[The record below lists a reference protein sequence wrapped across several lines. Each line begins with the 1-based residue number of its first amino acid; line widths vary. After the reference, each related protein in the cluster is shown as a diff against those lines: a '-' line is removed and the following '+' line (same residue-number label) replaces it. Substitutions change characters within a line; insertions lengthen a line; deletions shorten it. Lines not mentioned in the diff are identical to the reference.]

1 MFVLTLIL
9 GLIGLLALYFRKKHN
24 YFKNVGI
31 PYAPG
36 YFPFGSSLVW
46 KCFSGQ
52 ESLLQVA
59 DTYFDQFP
67 NTKLF
72 GFYKPLGEPM
82 IAIKDLD
89 LAKKI
94 MITDFEYFVDRNF
107 IKPNPKG
114 NLHASMMLAALKGDA
129 WKTSR
134 NLVTPMFT
142 SSKLKAIMPLIHQ
155 CGESFTKYLGNFE
168 QDHLDCKEAMQRFT
182 IEILGSLGCGVTPN
196 VINETNEF
204 YDQAMLLSGSTA
216 PPLKAALRFAVS
228 FFFPDLSYRLNLSL
242 FDTDNLNFFIEVIK
256 NSMHSRKQRR
266 NDFIDLLRD
275 TVEEL
280 DDEKKKKINSEND
293 ITDYVIA
300 NGLMLFFVGNDTSS
314 GALALA
320 LHYMARYPDVQ
331 EKLYLEIQ
339 DAIDNNNGESDL
351 DYHTLNNLPYL
362 GKVIRETIRL
372 WGINFFDRT
381 CVKDYFIPELN
392 YTIPKGMHVTIAGGK
407 IMRDAGNYENPLEF
421 DPENHFTTNS
431 PSPSNFLGFGQGPRN
446 CIGMRLA
453 YTIVRS
459 GLIHTL
465 AKYKIVKGPKTTE
478 DWKFNAFIPGG
489 IGHNQLFVKLEP
501 RF

>member
-1 MFVLTLIL
+1 MFFLTLIL
-9 GLIGLLALYFRKKHN
+9 GLIGLLALYFRKKHD
-24 YFKNVGI
+24 YFNNVGI
-31 PYAPG
+31 PHAPG
-36 YFPFGSSLVW
+36 TFPFGSSLIW

-52 ESLLQVA
+52 ESLFNVA
-59 DTYFDQFP
+59 DSYFDQFP

-72 GFYKPLGEPM
+72 GFYKSLGEPV
-82 IAIKDLD
+82 IVIKDLD
-89 LAKKI
+89 LAKMI
-94 MITDFEYFVDRNF
+94 MVTDFEHFVDRNLA
-107 IKPNPKG
+107 KPNPKG
-114 NLHASMMLAALKGDA
+114 NKHASMMLMQLKGDS

-155 CGESFTKYLGNFE
+155 CGESFTKHLGNFQ
-168 QDHLDCKEAMQRFT
+168 QDDIDCKKAMQRFT

-204 YDQAMLLSGSTA
+204 YNQAMLISGSTA
-216 PPLKAALRFAVS
+216 PPLKTILRFAVY
-228 FFFPDLSYRLNLSL
+228 FFFPNLSYRLNLSV
-242 FDTDNLNFFIEVIK
+242 FDEDNLNFFIEVIK

-280 DDEKKKKINSEND
+280 DDEKKKLLNSEND

-300 NGLMLFFVGNDTSS
+300 NGIMLFFVGNDTSS
-314 GALALA
+314 GALALV
-320 LHYMARYPDVQ
+320 LHYMARYPDIQ

-339 DAIDNNNGESDL
+339 DAIDNNNREPDL
-351 DYHTLNNLPYL
+351 DYHTLNNLPFL

-372 WGINFFDRT
+372 WGSNFFDRT

-407 IMRDAGNYENPLEF
+407 IMKDAENYENPLEF
-421 DPENHFTTNS
+421 DPENHFNSNS

-453 YTIVRS
+453 YIIIRS
-459 GLIHTL
+459 GLVHTL
-465 AKYKIVKGPKTTE
+465 AKYKIVRGPKTTE
-478 DWKFNAFIPGG
+478 DWKFNPTAIGG